1 MLDASR
7 SRMKT
12 MATSTSG
19 GYAIREATSIVVS
32 RDAALVALV
41 RRASPDPWLVESCG
55 DWRRIDQAL
64 GNRRVHLAILDDEAV
79 PEGNRSELIDKIHKW
94 FPDALIIYVAG
105 KHSQTVERSAR
116 ASGVLCYTSKP
127 VEVERLEH
135 LLRSLSHRSI
145 EPSDAP
151 YSTSGSPSGP
161 VPPLR

>member
-7 SRMKT
+7 SGMKA

-19 GYAIREATSIVVS
+19 GYAMREATSLVVS

-41 RRASPDPWLVESCG
+41 RRASPDPWLVESRG
-55 DWRRIDQAL
+55 DWRRIGQAL
-64 GNRRVHLAILDDEAV
+64 GDRRVHLVLLDDEAV
-79 PEGNRSELIDKIHKW
+79 PEGNRSGLIDKIHKW

-105 KHSQTVERSAR
+105 KHNQAVERSAR

-127 VEVERLEH
+127 VEAERLEH

-145 EPSDAP
+145 EPSGARTRSAARRAEP
-151 YSTSGSPSGP
+151 L
-161 VPPLR
+161 PPLR